1 MKPENCTKIYDYLL
15 ENSEME
21 NSISSISDSLNIA
34 ETEVEECITKMASYI
49 VKKEDADY
57 YAVNQEESKNRD
69 TLLQELHKTGANKV
83 GGVFWFLILFTI
95 GMSLFTIFISK
106 GN

>member
-1 MKPENCTKIYDYLL
+1 MKPENCKKIYDYLL
-15 ENSEME
+15 ENSEMD
-21 NSISSISDSLNIA
+21 NSISSISDSLNISKS
-34 ETEVEECITKMASYI
+34 EVEECITTMASYF
-49 VKKEDADY
+49 VKKKDSDY

-69 TLLQELHKTGANKV
+69 AFLQELHKTSANKV
-83 GGVFWFLILFTI
+83 SGVFWFLILFTI